1 MASDRGIAEACV
13 NLGEIYRI
21 GMGIKAPDFERAKY
35 WHKKAASLGSQ
46 ASMDILAD
54 ESNFTFRTTS
64 SSETS
69 TDEASVPGKNAEE
82 KKQILKTAMKTPFE
96 K

>member
-64 SSETS
+64 SSSATS
-69 TDEASVPGKNAEE
+69 TDEASVPGGNAEE
-82 KKQILKTAMKTPFE
+82 KKQNSENSNENTI
-96 K
+96 